1 MELTTDSCT
10 GAEAAGG
17 GGAEAPWPGV
27 VHRTGTGVGAVSGAG
42 CGCGGSAPPLTSRW
56 TAVRGVN
63 GRSPSNGTVGAA
75 TRGGVEPTTDR

>member
-1 MELTTDSCT
+1 MELMTDSCT

-17 GGAEAPWPGV
+17 GGAEYPWLDV
-27 VHRTGTGVGAVSGAG
+27 VHRTGTGVGAVTGAG

-63 GRSPSNGTVGAA
+63 GRSPSNGTAGAA